1 MYLNFKKFIELIIYR
16 LKNIITS
23 FKSENFSTVETYFE
37 NILKFHKTYN
47 QLKLNGITFEIETSK
62 FGDILNELVFI
73 YQQFKDK
80 NFKFDNEKDKENI
93 NGFFQRINELIKK
106 FKPYTEFISTKT
118 SKIFIIR

>member
-62 FGDILNELVFI
+62 FGDILNELV
-73 YQQFKDK
+73 Y
-80 NFKFDNEKDKENI
+80 I
-93 NGFFQRINELIKK
+93 NNLKIKILNLIMKK
-106 FKPYTEFISTKT
+106 TKKT
-118 SKIFIIR
+118 